1 MDSEELMEGIIV
13 INRARVDLFQPETR
27 QFFFQ
32 RIYGMNFGPLMC
44 ADPWLLGFRVFAGH

>member
-1 MDSEELMEGIIV
+1 MEGIIV